1 MKNKGFLSFPHDILF
16 KKKGIKDCTLY
27 IYIQNSMKMNLMY
40 AYIFLAFAIVLE
52 ITGTSL
58 VKDTVGFTRWMP
70 SIICLVTICFS
81 YYLMS
86 HVVNFI
92 PIGITYATWSGLGI
106 AAITIIGIFKYNQ
119 IPNVPTII
127 GLIFIISGVIIVNT
141 MNDIK
146 VN

>member
-1 MKNKGFLSFPHDILF
+1 M
-16 KKKGIKDCTLY
+16 TT
-27 IYIQNSMKMNLMY
+27 MNLTY

-58 VKDTVGFTRWMP
+58 VKDTAGFTRWIP
-70 SIICLVTICFS
+70 SIICLLTICFS

-86 HVVNFI
+86 HVVGYI

-106 AAITIIGIFKYNQ
+106 AAITIIGVVKYNQ
-119 IPNVPTII
+119 MPNVPTII
-127 GLIFIISGVIIVNT
+127 GLIFIIVGVIIVNT
-141 MNDIK
+141 MSDIK

>member
-1 MKNKGFLSFPHDILF
+1 MILSSYSIYEGYLN
-16 KKKGIKDCTLY
+16 IK
-27 IYIQNSMKMNLMY
+27 KMNLTY

-52 ITGTSL
+52 ITGTSF
-58 VKDTVGFTRWMP
+58 VKDTAGFTKWIP
-70 SIICLVTICFS
+70 TIICLVTICFS

-86 HVVNFI
+86 HVVGYI
-92 PIGITYATWSGLGI
+92 PVGITYATWSGLGI

-119 IPNVPTII
+119 VPNVPTII
-127 GLIFIISGVIIVNT
+127 GLTLIIIGVVIINT